1 MNNKTTLIFIII
13 FILLAAVGFCIFIDT
28 SDNSYESYTKNK
40 SIVLDNDNSTYSA
53 DDSALVIEYFKAKGI
68 SGNLYSYDVAGE
80 STPEEVSEY
89 DVEYYYELA
98 SNGMTYYAVVL
109 NGVVKEIEVE

>member
-1 MNNKTTLIFIII
+1 MSSKTILIIIII
-13 FILLAAVGFCIFIDT
+13 FILLAAAGFGVFIST
-28 SDNSYESYTKNK
+28 SDDSYDSYMENK
-40 SIVLDNDNSTYSA
+40 DIVLDNDNSTYFA
-53 DDSALVIEYFKAKGI
+53 DDSILVIEYFKAKGI
-68 SGNLYSYDVAGE
+68 SGNLYSYDVVGE

-109 NGVVKEIEVE
+109 NGVVTEIEVE